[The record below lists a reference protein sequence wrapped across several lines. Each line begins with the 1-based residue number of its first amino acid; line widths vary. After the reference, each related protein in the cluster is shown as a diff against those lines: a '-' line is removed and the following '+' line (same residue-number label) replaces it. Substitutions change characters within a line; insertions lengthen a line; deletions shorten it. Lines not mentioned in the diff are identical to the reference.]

1 MFRNYLKTIFRNLRK
16 NKTFSIINIAGLAI
30 GMAACLIILQYVSFE
45 LSFDQ
50 FNEKSADIYRVYN
63 DRYQH
68 GKLIQHGTIT
78 YSGISPAMQKDFPE
92 VVNHVRVVPIGSQI
106 ITYGDK
112 KIEEQNSIGA
122 ENSLF
127 DIFNFPLL
135 AGNKKTALKERN
147 CIVISETLARKIF
160 DFKGSDFQQLV
171 GKAVVIS
178 RDSLPY
184 KITGILKDIPENSHL
199 KFNLLVSYPTLYQT
213 WGWSAAEYDFT
224 DSDFWH
230 YLQLRHGTDYK
241 AFEKKFV
248 AFSKKYF
255 QGNKISGSDETFYLQ
270 PLSKAHLYSDFEYEI
285 GDTASATVVWG
296 LLIIALFIITI
307 AWVNYINLS
316 TAHAVDRAKEV
327 GIRKVSGALKGQL
340 IFQFLSESLFINLI
354 SLIIALL
361 MVLLLQDPFNQ
372 LIGHN
377 LSMFYLFQKGLS
389 GYGIWIGLV
398 AIIILGILISGFYP
412 AFVLSSFKP
421 ILVLKGKFSTSKK
434 GINLRKVLVIG
445 QFAITVALVIGSLVV
460 FRQLRF
466 VSSQQLGMNIDQI
479 LLIKG
484 PTLTPWDSTFIP
496 RERSFKEEV
505 KGLANV
511 KGVATTDRML
521 GNEMSRVFNVRRADG
536 DPKINYTVRNFGT
549 SNEFIDVY
557 GIKLLEGRK
566 FTPIDYDYNWQ
577 HLHNIIVNESAV
589 KLLGFKSLKDAIGNR
604 IMLWDK
610 AWDIVGV
617 IGDFHQKSLHF
628 AIEPMVLLPT
638 TSTYAPISV
647 KINPQNVKETIK
659 AIKGKYDAFFPGNLF
674 DYVFLDA
681 RFNEQYKND
690 NLFGSVFSIFSA
702 FAIFVACLGL
712 LGLTLFATTQ
722 RTKEIGVRK
731 VLGASVANI
740 VVLISKDFLR
750 LVLFAFLIAS
760 PIAWYVMHQWLKD
773 FAYRINMSVWIFLFA
788 GSLALIIALATIS
801 FQAVRAAMAN
811 PVKSLRTE

>member
-1 MFRNYLKTIFRNLRK
+1 
-16 NKTFSIINIAGLAI
+16 
-30 GMAACLIILQYVSFE
+30 
-45 LSFDQ
+45 
-50 FNEKSADIYRVYN
+50 
-63 DRYQH
+63 
-68 GKLIQHGTIT
+68 
-78 YSGISPAMQKDFPE
+78 
-92 VVNHVRVVPIGSQI
+92 
-106 ITYGDK
+106 
-112 KIEEQNSIGA
+112 
-122 ENSLF
+122 
-127 DIFNFPLL
+127 
-135 AGNKKTALKERN
+135 
-147 CIVISETLARKIF
+147 
-160 DFKGSDFQQLV
+160 
-171 GKAVVIS
+171 
-178 RDSLPY
+178 
-184 KITGILKDIPENSHL
+184 
-199 KFNLLVSYPTLYQT
+199 
-213 WGWSAAEYDFT
+213 
-224 DSDFWH
+224 
-230 YLQLRHGTDYK
+230 
-241 AFEKKFV
+241 
-248 AFSKKYF
+248 
-255 QGNKISGSDETFYLQ
+255 
-270 PLSKAHLYSDFEYEI
+270 
-285 GDTASATVVWG
+285 
-296 LLIIALFIITI
+296 
-307 AWVNYINLS
+307 
-316 TAHAVDRAKEV
+316 
-327 GIRKVSGALKGQL
+327 
-340 IFQFLSESLFINLI
+340 
-354 SLIIALL
+354 
-361 MVLLLQDPFNQ
+361 
-372 LIGHN
+372 
-377 LSMFYLFQKGLS
+377 
-389 GYGIWIGLV
+389 
-398 AIIILGILISGFYP
+398 
-412 AFVLSSFKP
+412 
-421 ILVLKGKFSTSKK
+421 
-434 GINLRKVLVIG
+434 
-445 QFAITVALVIGSLVV
+445 
-460 FRQLRF
+460 

-647 KINPQNVKETIK
+647 KINPQNVKETIQ

-740 VVLISKDFLR
+740 VVLISRDFLR